1 MNSSDDRD
9 SAAGRSRAGRAGP
22 AGIGEM
28 FDRIIGEDNP
38 VFGQI
43 DRNAR
48 ALAQSALAKLDVVG
62 RAEFDAQT
70 AVLMRTRQKVELLEA
85 EVARLTELL
94 EDRSNSNQ

>member
-1 MNSSDDRD
+1 
-9 SAAGRSRAGRAGP
+9 
-22 AGIGEM
+22 M